1 MKNKIIIAC
10 SKKWFY
16 ENAQVKKFLK
26 KKNIIIIKNK
36 KEFNKKNIEKIN
48 PDYIFFPHWS
58 HKVNKI
64 ILNKFKCIC
73 FHTAPLPYGRGGSP
87 IQNLIK
93 RNFKKSPVCALRM
106 TDKID
111 SGPIFIKKNISL
123 EGSLENIFD
132 KLSSI
137 IIKMI
142 DTLIKKKISPIE
154 QKGKVVF
161 FNRIKKNESEIKNE
175 KNILAIYNKIR
186 MLDSK
191 EYPKAFIKVK
201 KYKLYFFKA
210 KFKKNSVL
218 CNAKIVKIKK

>member
-1 MKNKIIIAC
+1 
-10 SKKWFY
+10 
-16 ENAQVKKFLK
+16 
-26 KKNIIIIKNK
+26 
-36 KEFNKKNIEKIN
+36 
-48 PDYIFFPHWS
+48 
-58 HKVNKI
+58 
-64 ILNKFKCIC
+64 
-73 FHTAPLPYGRGGSP
+73 
-87 IQNLIK
+87 
-93 RNFKKSPVCALRM
+93 M